1 MDELVLKIPLTD
13 VFFFF
18 FCLIFGDILMY
29 IVSKRRIT
37 GKTFS

>member
-13 VFFFF
+13 VFFFR
-18 FCLIFGDILMY
+18 LIFGDILMY

>member
-18 FCLIFGDILMY
+18 RLIFGDILMY